1 MKRLFFAGARTVLLA
16 LAVLPVAWGTLE
28 AQSTFAELLT
38 RAERSDF
45 IETSSY
51 DDVMGMVESLAALSD
66 DIHLTSFGYT
76 NEGRRLPLL
85 VLGAPDA
92 SPEAVR
98 ATGKTRVYLQGNIHA
113 GEVCGKEA
121 LLMLVRD
128 YARGMYPAWTDDLVL
143 LIAPIYNADGNERVD
158 LRNRPRQHGP
168 LGGMGQRPN
177 AQGLDLN
184 RDHMKLDSP
193 EARSLVAMMTA
204 YDPHVGVDLHTT
216 NGTRHAYHL
225 TYSTPLHPNT
235 PTGIDRFLRDEWI
248 PTVTDRIKSDHG
260 WDYYYYGNHSPRRP
274 GWYTFDHRPRFNNN
288 YIGLRNRMA
297 ILSESYAYDPFED
310 RVMATLWF
318 VEEILTFAQENAGE
332 IRRRVDEA
340 ASESVVGQALATRAT
355 FAQSDEEVT
364 ILLGEVAEE
373 RHPQT
378 GEIIL
383 RRLDTVTPTRMH
395 EYGTFEASE
404 TEVAPDVYY
413 VLPEA
418 ADALERL
425 MAHGVAVVP
434 APEGEQL
441 RVERFLIESSTAA
454 ARPFQGRVE
463 RTITGSWEATVE
475 VLPPGTMAV
484 PVDQPLG
491 RLAFSL
497 LEPRSDDGFTNWAI
511 LDDAIEAGNYPILRS
526 R

>member
-1 MKRLFFAGARTVLLA
+1 
-16 LAVLPVAWGTLE
+16 
-28 AQSTFAELLT
+28 
-38 RAERSDF
+38 
-45 IETSSY
+45 
-51 DDVMGMVESLAALSD
+51 
-66 DIHLTSFGYT
+66 
-76 NEGRRLPLL
+76 
-85 VLGAPDA
+85 
-92 SPEAVR
+92 
-98 ATGKTRVYLQGNIHA
+98 
-113 GEVCGKEA
+113 
-121 LLMLVRD
+121 
-128 YARGMYPAWTDDLVL
+128 
-143 LIAPIYNADGNERVD
+143 
-158 LRNRPRQHGP
+158 
-168 LGGMGQRPN
+168 
-177 AQGLDLN
+177 
-184 RDHMKLDSP
+184 
-193 EARSLVAMMTA
+193 
-204 YDPHVGVDLHTT
+204 
-216 NGTRHAYHL
+216 
-225 TYSTPLHPNT
+225 
-235 PTGIDRFLRDEWI
+235 
-248 PTVTDRIKSDHG
+248 
-260 WDYYYYGNHSPRRP
+260 
-274 GWYTFDHRPRFNNN
+274 
-288 YIGLRNRMA
+288 
-297 ILSESYAYDPFED
+297 
-310 RVMATLWF
+310 MATLWF

-340 ASESVVGQALATRAT
+340 ASESVVGQTLATRAT

-404 TEVAPDVYY
+404 TEVAPDVYS

-441 RVERFLIESSTAA
+441 RVERFLIESSTTA

-463 RTITGSWEATVE
+463 RTITGSWEATAE